1 MLGIR
6 NNERN
11 QLEQRNEVL
20 KSAYKDPFD
29 MLFETVME
37 KEKKANLQYT
47 APKQN
52 LQDFEQ
58 TPSMDD
64 VKVTKLEVIKEE
76 F

>member
-1 MLGIR
+1 
-6 NNERN
+6 
-11 QLEQRNEVL
+11 
-20 KSAYKDPFD
+20 

-47 APKQN
+47 APLQN

-58 TPSMDD
+58 TPSMND
-64 VKVTKLEVIKEE
+64 VKVTKLEEIKEE